1 MWMKGAAGCD
11 KIWEDKV
18 RDIKM
23 PKCQSTL
30 AFFYVRNA
38 KVLYTN
44 SFDCIKHFGIF
55 LCLSMSENAKVLYTN
70 SFNCIKHFGIF
81 LCFSIQFNS
90 IQFISFIGLII
101 I

>member
-44 SFDCIKHFGIF
+44 SFDCIKHFGI
-55 LCLSMSENAKVLYTN
+55 SDIERHKKMPK
-70 SFNCIKHFGIF
+70 
-81 LCFSIQFNS
+81 CFIQ
-90 IQFISFIGLII
+90 IALIV
-101 I
+101 